1 MRANVRLS
9 PVQDSGSAVPAMSG
23 RRRVQSW
30 LSIMEGSPLL
40 VSHPRVRWR
49 SRLDPASW
57 SAGHQPVPGVQCAS
71 GCRRAGRSA
80 SARPVAGGITR
91 RPFDRLRFR
100 KEAVYEACPN
110 WLRSRLRRHAPK
122 VRPAEARAEPGSEST
137 PPAEPARSWLGRRL
151 MSHGATSGFVVPV
164 ASRPWCEPRC
174 PRCHH
179 APPCRS
185 LAEPVGTH
193 SDQRRTTSRTT
204 RRAVTAPPRRGR
216 GRSVRPR
223 RECRPRT
230 S

>member
-9 PVQDSGSAVPAMSG
+9 PAQVSGSAVPAVSG

-30 LSIMEGSPLL
+30 LSIMEGSPVL

-57 SAGHQPVPGVQCAS
+57 SAGHQLVPGVQCAS

-80 SARPVAGGITR
+80 SARPAAGGITR
-91 RPFDRLRFR
+91 RPFDRLRFG
-100 KEAVYEACPN
+100 KKAVYEACPN
-110 WLRSRLRRHAPK
+110 RLRSRLQQHVPK
-122 VRPAEARAEPGSEST
+122 VRPAEARAEPDSEST
-137 PPAEPARSWLGRRL
+137 LAAEPARSRLDRRL
-151 MSHGATSGFVVPV
+151 MSHGATSGSVVPA
-164 ASRPWCEPRC
+164 ASRPWREPRC

-179 APPCRS
+179 APPCLS

-204 RRAVTAPPRRGR
+204 RRAATAPPRRGR

-223 RECRPRT
+223 RECRP
-230 S
+230 